1 MRVSRI
7 IVLVVMITIMT
18 NCGGQ
23 SPPADPMV
31 LVECERAF
39 AGDAAEQGTR
49 DAFLAHCADDA
60 VMFVPGAL
68 YVKEH
73 YGDSPSRPGHL
84 SWTPIYAEIASGGD
98 LGWTTG
104 PWEWRQQ
111 SAADTPVAFG
121 HYVTIWELQPDSTW
135 KFILDIGTAHGAHDT
150 EPPAPAL
157 RVLDGPEKPAQADP
171 DRARDEL
178 LETEYTF
185 SAASRSE
192 GLVAAYLL
200 RVAPDIRY
208 YRMGQK
214 PQSGVEALS
223 TALSLFDGTWTWEVD
238 HAEVARS
245 ADLGYTFGV
254 STLVGPETTTRFSFT
269 HIWRRDVDG
278 LWKLAL
284 DIHIPLPPETE
295 ETP

>member
-1 MRVSRI
+1 VRPLARLLMT
-7 IVLVVMITIMT
+7 MILMT
-18 NCGGQ
+18 LAGCGTQ

-31 LVECERAF
+31 LVENERAF
-39 AGDAAEQGTR
+39 AADAAEKGTR
-49 DAFLAHCADDA
+49 DAFLANCADDA

-68 YVKEH
+68 YVREH
-73 YGDSPSRPGHL
+73 YGDSPSRPGVL
-84 SWTPIYAEIASGGD
+84 SWKPIYVEIASGAD
-98 LGWTTG
+98 MGWTTG

-111 SAADTPVAFG
+111 SAADTTVAFG

-135 KFILDIGTAHGAHDT
+135 KFILDIGTAHGAHET

-157 RVLDGPEKPAQADP
+157 RVLDRPEKPGQADP

-185 SAASRSE
+185 SAASKAE
-192 GLVAAYLL
+192 GLVAAYLP

-214 PQSGVEALS
+214 PLGGVDALS
-223 TALSLFDGTWTWEVD
+223 TGLSLFDGSWTWEVD

-254 STLVGPETTTRFSFT
+254 SILVGPETTTRFSFT
-269 HIWRRDVDG
+269 HIWRRDADG

-284 DIHIPLPPETE
+284 DIHIPLPSEAE